1 MHSAFIDSNNT
12 KAFYNM
18 AWIAF
23 MCSAIGM
30 IAGLILLEVD
40 LSVKGFFAMAYLFSV
55 SSCFTLA
62 KVIRDRHE
70 TDRFV
75 NRVENAKT
83 EKFLNEHGNPVG
95 LS

>member
-1 MHSAFIDSNNT
+1 MNTFMIDSNNT

-23 MCSAIGM
+23 ICSAIGM
-30 IAGLILLEVD
+30 TAGLILLEVD

-70 TDRFV
+70 TDRLV

-83 EKFLNEHGNPVG
+83 EKFLNEHGNPAG
-95 LS
+95 LG

>member
-1 MHSAFIDSNNT
+1 MSTFLVDNNNT

-18 AWIAF
+18 AWIGF
-23 MCSAIGM
+23 CCSAIGM
-30 IAGLILLEVD
+30 VAGLVLLEVD

-70 TDRFV
+70 SDRLI
-75 NRVENAKT
+75 NRVETAKT
-83 EKFLNEHGNPVG
+83 EKFLNEHGNPAG
-95 LS
+95 QL